1 MRVEGGGASLLTGT
15 QGLAPQSR
23 KGTTCSAITW
33 LRLELFRLELFRL
46 ELAERGRRRDGLL
59 PLSLLP
65 TEALAVGLVV
75 ALADRPDAISGGSGA
90 GGMASRGLPE
100 RDLASSSGRG
110 VPLLR

>member
-33 LRLELFRLELFRL
+33 LRLELFRL